1 MPFHPVIVLPS
12 DPDLLDLSSASGVNG
27 TRHSPFSIGRY
38 NEKRIIY
45 TQDLF
50 EGERSIHMGVDLGGP
65 AGTPVHAFADGTIY
79 CLGNNPADG
88 DYGPTIVTEHRLNGR
103 RIWALHGHLSAA
115 SLNDKTPGQT
125 IQKGQT
131 IGWLGTQSENGG
143 WPPHVHFQ
151 LSWNAP
157 KTHDMPGAVS
167 EAQRSQALAD
177 YPDPRI
183 VLGPIY

>member
-1 MPFHPVIVLPS
+1 MSYHPIIDLPTH
-12 DPDLLDLSSASGVNG
+12 PDILNLTSEVEVNQSR
-27 TRHSPFSIGRY
+27 TSPFSIGRY

-50 EGERSIHMGVDLGGP
+50 GGERSIHMGVDLGGP
-65 AGTPVHAFADGTIY
+65 VGTPVHAFADGSIF
-79 CLGNNPADG
+79 CLGVNSAEG
-88 DYGPTIVTEHRLNGR
+88 DYGPTLITEHRVNGR
-103 RIWALHGHLSAA
+103 QIWALHGHLSAA
-115 SLNDKTPGQT
+115 SLNDKRPGQ
-125 IQKGQT
+125 IIRKGQI
-131 IGWLGTQSENGG
+131 IGWLGNESENGG

-167 EAQRSQALAD
+167 EAQHNQALQD

>member
-1 MPFHPVIVLPS
+1 MPFHPVIVLPPN
-12 DPDLLDLSSASGVNG
+12 PDLLDLSSASGV
-27 TRHSPFSIGRY
+27 TRTRNSAFSIGRY
-38 NEKRIIY
+38 NENRIIY

-50 EGERSIHMGVDLGGP
+50 AGDRSIHMGIDLGAP

-79 CLGNNPADG
+79 CLGVNPADG
-88 DYGPTIVTEHRLNGR
+88 DYGPTIVTEHVVNGR
-103 RIWALHGHLSAA
+103 PIWALHGHLSAS
-115 SLNDKTPGQT
+115 SLDDKIPSQT
-125 IQKGQT
+125 IHKGQV
-131 IGWLGTQSENGG
+131 IGWLGNESENGG

-157 KTHDMPGAVS
+157 ITHDMPGAVS
-167 EAQRSQALAD
+167 EAQHSQALLD